1 VRVQD
6 CRGSWALITGASSG
20 IGREFSSQLAGAG
33 WNLVLVARRR
43 ERLEASA
50 AELSGLHAV
59 RALVLAKDLLEP
71 DAVPEIRARLLAE
84 GIRIRLICNCAGFGR
99 WGRFE
104 GSSAQLYSGMIGL
117 NAAAAV
123 PLCAAFCLDLAAHPT
138 SAVINVSSPAALQ
151 PVPYMA
157 VYAATK
163 AFVHSFSQ
171 ALYGEWKSR
180 GVTVQTLVPGPTAT
194 EFDSLAGAYETR
206 LPERDSPID
215 VVRASLARLE
225 RGEPLCV
232 PAKGTWKQTLFA
244 ALFPTKLVIDRVGR
258 MFLPP
263 ADQHPRVG

>member
-1 VRVQD
+1 MRVQY

-20 IGREFSSQLAGAG
+20 IGREFANQLAGAG
-33 WNLVLVARRR
+33 WNLALVARRR
-43 ERLEASA
+43 ERLEATA
-50 AELSGLHAV
+50 AELTGLHPV
-59 RALVLAKDLLEP
+59 RVLVLARDLIEP
-71 DAVPEIRARLLAE
+71 EAVPEIRALLHAE
-84 GIRIRLICNCAGFGR
+84 GIQVRLICNCAAFGR

-104 GSSAQLYSGMIGL
+104 DSPARVYPEMIGL
-117 NAAAAV
+117 NAAATV
-123 PLCAAFCLDLAAHPT
+123 SLCAFFGEDLAPHPT

-151 PVPYMA
+151 PVPYMP

-206 LPERDSPID
+206 LSERDSPID

>member
-1 VRVQD
+1 MRVQD

-20 IGREFSSQLAGAG
+20 IGREFANQLAGAG
-33 WNLVLVARRR
+33 WNLALVARRR
-43 ERLEASA
+43 ERLEATA
-50 AELSGLHAV
+50 AELTALHAV
-59 RALVLAKDLLEP
+59 RVLVLSRDLIEP

-84 GIRIRLICNCAGFGR
+84 GIRLRLICNCAAFGR

-104 GSSAQLYSGMIGL
+104 DSPARLYPEMIGL

-123 PLCAAFCLDLAAHPT
+123 SLCAYFCPDLATHPT
-138 SAVINVSSPAALQ
+138 SAIINVSSPAALQ

-171 ALYGEWKSR
+171 ALYGEWNSR

-206 LPERDSPID
+206 LHRRDSPID

-225 RGEPLCV
+225 KGDPLCV
-232 PAKGTWKQTLFA
+232 PAKGTWKQRLFA
-244 ALFPTKLVIDRVGR
+244 AFFPTKTVIDRVGR

-263 ADQHPRVG
+263 PNHHPRVG